1 MFKMNLKFKTKQKDG
16 LIFYATDRDQSQGV
30 SLSLVNGHLKLISQ
44 KTELESDDSNYND
57 NEWHV
62 VTITQNATMLRL
74 DFDDYGQKV

>member
-1 MFKMNLKFKTKQKDG
+1 MNIKFKTKQKDG
-16 LIFYATDRDQSQGV
+16 LIFYATDRDQLQGV

-44 KTELESDDSNYND
+44 KTELESDDNNYND